1 MINKSKIRYYQIFSV
16 IFAFIL
22 GTILHFTYKWSGENK
37 IVGMFS
43 AVNESTWEHLKLLFF
58 PMLLTIIIGY
68 FYFGKEYFNFI
79 CSQTLGIIISM
90 LFMIIFFY
98 TYTGILGKNIAFI
111 NIISFFIS
119 VIIGEFISYV
129 LIVNKFKCNKLI
141 SIIILIIITLLFI
154 IFTFD
159 TPQIGIFKDPIYGTY
174 GI

>member
-1 MINKSKIRYYQIFSV
+1 
-16 IFAFIL
+16 
-22 GTILHFTYKWSGENK
+22 
-37 IVGMFS
+37 
-43 AVNESTWEHLKLLFF
+43 
-58 PMLLTIIIGY
+58 
-68 FYFGKEYFNFI
+68 
-79 CSQTLGIIISM
+79 M